1 MNKTLF
7 IILLSFIFNILNAQN
22 PKLETQTKFGEWDQG
37 VPILP
42 QDPHIMGLINQ
53 LGDSLREWEVIETK
67 SKAKICREIG
77 LAFYDKGL
85 YDAADFYLTK
95 SRNFKENPKA
105 IKDTQKILEI
115 SIKKEIEKDIQI
127 LEKLP
132 PSYESLSRKDLKNIV
147 VQVEKQI
154 KQLVKE
160 RDSLI
165 VVSAPNSIIESKNMT
180 INTLEKEK
188 DFAKININNFELKD
202 ENRKVRNYLF
212 WAILSIISLVLA
224 VVAIIQRKTIRFKDR
239 EIEKQLKEL
248 SKKNTYLEHAA
259 RIIRHDMHSGI
270 NTYIPKGISSLERKI
285 TEEEAKNLKIESSI
299 KMIREGLNHTQR
311 VYKSVYEF
319 TNLVKKNIVLEKNK
333 VDIKQLLHKYFE
345 NTSYKSSILI
355 GDLGEFDVNEI
366 LFCNAID
373 NLVRNGLKY
382 NDSETKFVK
391 IYRENNSIVV
401 QDNGRGLSQKEFDN
415 LFLLKY
421 NKSQA
426 LGLNICKAILEE
438 HGFKVKCEKNE
449 IGTKM
454 KINLK

>member
-22 PKLETQTKFGEWDQG
+22 PMLKTQTKFGEWDQG

-42 QDPHIMGLINQ
+42 EDPHIMGLINQ

-132 PSYESLSRKDLKNIV
+132 TSYESLSRKDLKNIV

-165 VVSAPNSIIESKNMT
+165 VVSAPNSIVESKNMT

-188 DFAKININNFELKD
+188 DFAKINIDNFELKD

-333 VDIKQLLHKYFE
+333 VDIKEILHKYFE

-421 NKSQA
+421 NKSQG

-438 HGFKVKCEKNE
+438 HGFKLKCEKNE